1 MKLEKF
7 KWYPFKREFIDSLIF
22 SESNGEKF
30 SQEILLK
37 YKVTNPLKPE
47 PYFDYSLGW
56 VVVTPSNQINVSFD
70 KQMDYITKDPSK
82 RMKIAFVE
90 FFLYR

>member
-7 KWYPFKREFIDSLIF
+7 KWYPFKREFINLLNF
-22 SESNGEKF
+22 TELNGEKF

-37 YKVTNPLKPE
+37 YKVTNPLESKSS
-47 PYFDYSLGW
+47 FDYSLGW
-56 VVVTPSNQINVSFD
+56 IIITPSNQINVSFD

-82 RMKIAFVE
+82 RIRIAFVE